1 MATNSVAGLL
11 TPVDELFST
20 QAERDEAKREHLQD
34 IPLSAISEFTSHPFK
49 VRMDES
55 MAKMVES
62 VQERGVLSPCLHVNP
77 ISTQRQNHF
86 PF

>member
-34 IPLSAISEFTSHPFK
+34 IPLSDICEFPSHPFN
-49 VRMDES
+49 VNADL
-55 MAKMVES
+55 KM
-62 VQERGVLSPCLHVNP
+62 
-77 ISTQRQNHF
+77 
-86 PF
+86 